1 MSRFTQAD
9 SDLSRQLGIVFSE
22 QDIHDKVGEPSY
34 TSAGAGGLARMQ
46 AHGKITRRSRD
57 TTSMAWGTGSMVYP
71 PFSQLQP
78 NASTQA
84 RMSTMLHQPA
94 TREACVER
102 AFPMIEASAA
112 SR

>member
-46 AHGKITRRSRD
+46 AHGKIARRSRD
-57 TTSMAWGTGSMVYP
+57 TTSMAWGDGVDGLS
-71 PFSQLQP
+71 
-78 NASTQA
+78 AI
-84 RMSTMLHQPA
+84 QPA
-94 TREACVER
+94 PAQCQHAGKDEHDAAPTRHA
-102 AFPMIEASAA
+102 
-112 SR
+112 